1 MNEETIR
8 YYNEHADEFCAG
20 TFYADMRENR
30 ERFLRYLKPG
40 QKILDAGC
48 GSGRDTL
55 AFLSAG
61 FQVEAFDAS
70 QEICRIASQR
80 TGIPVAKQR
89 FEELE
94 GQERYDGIWACASLL
109 HVAAKDLPDVLKRLY
124 RLLKKPGVLYVSFK
138 RGDGERQKDGRYFN
152 DLSEEALCGLLRD
165 AGFLTRESYVSK
177 DVREDRRDEC
187 WVNVIAERMQ

>member
-70 QEICRIASQR
+70 QE
-80 TGIPVAKQR
+80 VAKQR

-165 AGFLTRESYVSK
+165 AGFAVKEVFISR
-177 DVREDRRDEC
+177 DVREDRRDEY